1 MVKREGDK
9 ASVEIDSLIE
19 PMLGRFIAQVRYNRE
34 GKLQLVVDHPS
45 IKNIISANTH
55 KSVKEKL
62 ENGDWVVAQL
72 KTHPLRDDRFFFAQV
87 TQFICHES
95 DNFAPWWVTLARH
108 EQPREPVAT
117 EKSYSLN
124 DELTRQDLTDLYFTT
139 IDSESTQDMLSLI
152 HI

>member
-1 MVKREGDK
+1 M
-9 ASVEIDSLIE
+9 
-19 PMLGRFIAQVRYNRE
+19 
-34 GKLQLVVDHPS
+34 VDHPS

-87 TQFICHES
+87 MQFICHES

-108 EQPREPVAT
+108 EQPREPVVT
-117 EKSYSLN
+117 ESVIVK
-124 DELTRQDLTDLYFTT
+124 
-139 IDSESTQDMLSLI
+139 
-152 HI
+152 